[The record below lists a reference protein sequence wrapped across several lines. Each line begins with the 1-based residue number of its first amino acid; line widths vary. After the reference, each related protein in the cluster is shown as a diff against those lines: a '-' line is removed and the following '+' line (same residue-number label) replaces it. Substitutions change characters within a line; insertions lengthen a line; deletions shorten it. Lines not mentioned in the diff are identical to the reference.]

1 MSMKYHG
8 QTDKNKNIKLD
19 NLPTKPTKTIHK
31 YVANYSLYMVIPE
44 MKEQKCSPLQNFKKA
59 MTADVAFDHNLLTGD
74 LKKFS

>member
-19 NLPTKPTKTIHK
+19 NLPTKPTKTVHK

-44 MKEQKCSPLQNFKKA
+44 MKE
-59 MTADVAFDHNLLTGD
+59 
-74 LKKFS
+74 